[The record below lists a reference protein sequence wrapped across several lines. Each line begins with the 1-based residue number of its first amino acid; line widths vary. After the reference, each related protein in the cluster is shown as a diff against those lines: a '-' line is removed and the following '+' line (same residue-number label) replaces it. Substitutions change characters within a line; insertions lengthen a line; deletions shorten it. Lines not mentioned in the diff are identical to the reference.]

1 MDDQPGLGP
10 YDAPIPESPP
20 DSPTQLHR
28 QPNTPLKPP
37 PLPPRPAP
45 TGRSSSPLLPSPPA
59 SGSGSVWNRMRSVTF
74 NGWNSISSTTTT
86 TSPTSTPPEKAVSSS
101 SAIIRTSNDEELDD
115 EDLQA
120 LEQVQA
126 TLLSLGIDPTI
137 NQIRRQDDAL
147 QLKGEALAAL
157 TIPTNQVDGEWLERV
172 RSRSRDVSIS
182 GEDERRWSAE
192 SWIGRGGDL
201 LSPVLDEPPN
211 GSVVARGHGFGRED
225 DGQASGMVMGDD
237 EAQEPQEPPVGVV
250 EQDGGGK
257 KIEEPAQAAEQDS
270 EQVKE
275 TVASEE
281 TSEETQAEDPAVV
294 VTEAAEPTT
303 AEAIEPTRDQA
314 GNGEESEPKSLI
326 EQTRAEGTEEED
338 RTTEPASEVA
348 KATGD
353 QNGRNPKPI
362 KTAPPK
368 RPRRTPRIGTPT
380 SDADSPSTPKA
391 SDDETDSPSKD
402 QSPR

>member
-20 DSPTQLHR
+20 DSPTQLHP
-28 QPNTPLKPP
+28 QPNPPLNPP
-37 PLPPRPAP
+37 PLPPRPSP
-45 TGRSSSPLLPSPPA
+45 PGRSSSPLLPSPPA
-59 SGSGSVWNRMRSVTF
+59 AGSGSVWNRMRSVTF
-74 NGWNSISSTTTT
+74 SGWNSISSTTA
-86 TSPTSTPPEKAVSSS
+86 SPTSTPPEKAVSSS
-101 SAIIRTSNDEELDD
+101 PAIVRTSNNEELDD

-137 NQIRRQDDAL
+137 NQVRRRDDAL

-157 TIPTNQVDGEWLERV
+157 TIPTNEVDGEWLERV
-172 RSRSRDVSIS
+172 RSRSRDVSVG

-192 SWIGRGGDL
+192 SWIGRAGDL

-211 GSVVARGHGFGRED
+211 GSVVERGHGLGRED
-225 DGQASGMVMGDD
+225 DGQASGMVIGDD
-237 EAQEPQEPPVGVV
+237 EAQDSQDPPVHVV
-250 EQDGGGK
+250 EQDGEGK
-257 KIEEPAQAAEQDS
+257 KVDETAQAAEQDF

-281 TSEETQAEDPAVV
+281 TSEETRAEDPAVV

-303 AEAIEPTRDQA
+303 AEAIEPTQDQD
-314 GNGEESEPKSLI
+314 GNGEESEPKSSI
-326 EQTRAEGTEEED
+326 EQTRAEGTEEDD
-338 RTTEPASEVA
+338 RKTESASEVA

-353 QNGRNPKPI
+353 KNGRNPKPI
-362 KTAPPK
+362 KTAPPI

-380 SDADSPSTPKA
+380 NDADSPSTPKA